1 MKLKLRLLG
10 LSLVVLDPVLAFWAM
25 YVFRNSPDPSD
36 HGYFTLAK
44 GLFREAWT
52 LVKTGEWPE

>member
-1 MKLKLRLLG
+1 
-10 LSLVVLDPVLAFWAM
+10 M

-44 GLFREAWT
+44 GIFREAWA